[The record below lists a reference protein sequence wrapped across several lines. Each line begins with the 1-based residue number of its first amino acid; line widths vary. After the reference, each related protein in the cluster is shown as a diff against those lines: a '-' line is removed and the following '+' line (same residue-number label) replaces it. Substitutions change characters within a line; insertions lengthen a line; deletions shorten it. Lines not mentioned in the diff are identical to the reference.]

1 MILGLLTISP
11 MPFKKNFPALGTTS
25 RLRIPEK
32 IAPHFESILEHLNRQ
47 VQLLGQDYIEAFF
60 EQCSSAMRELEFSST
75 SLLDTPLNQPNHDE
89 LKIKFVEHCNPHED
103 DYINNSQA
111 RQTKTYSTKYMSA
124 HCKVI
129 GESLEKLKK

>member
-1 MILGLLTISP
+1 MH
-11 MPFKKNFPALGTTS
+11 FKTS
-25 RLRIPEK
+25 YSKSHAFSKELSSTRNNDTPRIPEK

-111 RQTKTYSTKYMSA
+111 PQTKTYSTEYMSA